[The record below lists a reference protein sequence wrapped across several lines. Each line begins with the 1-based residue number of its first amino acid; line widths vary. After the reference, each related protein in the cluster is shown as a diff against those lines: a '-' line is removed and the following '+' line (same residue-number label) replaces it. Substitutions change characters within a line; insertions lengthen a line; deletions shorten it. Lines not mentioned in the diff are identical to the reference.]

1 MWSEKGASFT
11 SIWQKM
17 EAASVSN
24 ATSSWSDSI
33 PAYKTVKKNLKMW
46 YLKHE

>member
-1 MWSEKGASFT
+1 MESEVWASCV

-24 ATSSWSDSI
+24 ATVSWFDSI
-33 PAYKTVKKNLKMW
+33 PAYKRENI
-46 YLKHE
+46 